1 MLIVLLGAPGV
12 GKGTQAQILTQRY
25 GLMRLATGDLLREE
39 IAAGSELGRRVQA
52 VMGRGELVSD
62 AIIADLVRQRLDGAA
77 AGRGVVFDGF
87 PRTVAQ
93 AQLLDQLLHDL
104 GRRLDA
110 VIQIDLP
117 TEEIVRRIS
126 GRRSCTHCGALYHIE
141 DHPPRSAG
149 RCDRCGAQLVLREDD
164 RPEVVAERLRVYH
177 QHTALLLKFYQ
188 NGSHLVAVDGDG
200 TVEEVSQRIQQ
211 ALTAAT

>member
-1 MLIVLLGAPGV
+1 
-12 GKGTQAQILTQRY
+12 
-25 GLMRLATGDLLREE
+25 
-39 IAAGSELGRRVQA
+39 
-52 VMGRGELVSD
+52 
-62 AIIADLVRQRLDGAA
+62 
-77 AGRGVVFDGF
+77 
-87 PRTVAQ
+87 
-93 AQLLDQLLHDL
+93 
-104 GRRLDA
+104 